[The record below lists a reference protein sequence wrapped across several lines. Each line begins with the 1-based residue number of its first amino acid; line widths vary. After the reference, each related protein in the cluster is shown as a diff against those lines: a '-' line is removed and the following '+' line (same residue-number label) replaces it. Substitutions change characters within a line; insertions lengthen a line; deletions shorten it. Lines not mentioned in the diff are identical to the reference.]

1 MRILVVE
8 DNKNLARAIQRGLT
22 EHGYGVD
29 VCHLGQEA
37 EELAASEPYDLVIL
51 DVMLPDGDGVVVC
64 RNLRRRKVS
73 SYVLL
78 LTALSATSD
87 KISGLEAGADDYLT
101 KPFEFEELMARV
113 RALLRRGKAS
123 ESVKL
128 EYRGLQ
134 LDLLKREVR
143 RDGVKI
149 PLRTK
154 EMSLL
159 ELLMRNAERVVDRT
173 TIAQKVWDMNH
184 EPSSNVIDK
193 YVSSLRQKIDRGFE
207 RSLIHT
213 VVGTGYRLGQ
223 ADEHH

>member
-1 MRILVVE
+1 M
-8 DNKNLARAIQRGLT
+8 
-22 EHGYGVD
+22 
-29 VCHLGQEA
+29 CHLGQEA